1 MGIGFIDVTLQE
13 KLVQFR
19 VEEFFG
25 FEKENQ
31 RSLHNFL
38 VGKVSPQKYLFS
50 IVITELQ
57 FFSRV

>member
-1 MGIGFIDVTLQE
+1 MGIGFVDVTRQE

-31 RSLHNFL
+31 RSLHNLL
-38 VGKVSPQKYLFS
+38 VGKVSPQS
-50 IVITELQ
+50 V
-57 FFSRV
+57 

>member
-1 MGIGFIDVTLQE
+1 MGIGFIDVTRQE

-31 RSLHNFL
+31 RRLHNLL
-38 VGKVSPQKYLFS
+38 VGKVSPQSVWYS
-50 IVITELQ
+50 YH
-57 FFSRV
+57 